1 MIKRAVIGYL
11 IQWSSHSWYDILFR
25 RNYAAPTAP
34 HVFIA
39 SSTHVKLK
47 SSLCTWY
54 SIIARRNRRAQWE
67 NVKAG
72 DPPCLPRRSARR
84 HHRALMHAQG
94 RQQEFEYWTGIE
106 TFPSSGA
113 FSWHISLV
121 RGKGIFT
128 NDSMCVYVCV
138 EPQKSRKLCKI
149 QNRSMFMC
157 ETCIDAKTLMTV
169 QIQATCFFFILF
181 NSYKF
186 NWTVRET
193 LGRLK
198 FSNF

>member
-128 NDSMCVYVCV
+128 HDSMCVYVLNHKKVGNCV
-138 EPQKSRKLCKI
+138 KYKIVPCLCEKPALMRKLSWLCRFK
-149 QNRSMFMC
+149 Q
-157 ETCIDAKTLMTV
+157 LG
-169 QIQATCFFFILF
+169 FFFILF

>member
-47 SSLCTWY
+47 RSLCTWY

-67 NVKAG
+67 NVKVG
-72 DPPCLPRRSARR
+72 DPPRVPRRSARR
-84 HHRALMHAQG
+84 HRRALMRAQG

-106 TFPSSGA
+106 TFPSSAA

-121 RGKGIFT
+121 RVKGIFFT
-128 NDSMCVYVCV
+128 HDGMCVYVFNHKKVGNCV
-138 EPQKSRKLCKI
+138 KYKIAPCLCEKCALMRKLSWLCRFK
-149 QNRSMFMC
+149 Q
-157 ETCIDAKTLMTV
+157 LV
-169 QIQATCFFFILF
+169 FF
-181 NSYKF
+181 SYY
-186 NWTVRET
+186 
-193 LGRLK
+193 LIHISLIGQ
-198 FSNF
+198 

>member
-11 IQWSSHSWYDILFR
+11 IQWSPHSSYDILFR
-25 RNYAAPTAP
+25 CNYAAPTAP

-67 NVKAG
+67 NVKAA
-72 DPPCLPRRSARR
+72 DLPCLPRRSALC
-84 HHRALMHAQG
+84 HHRALVHAQG
-94 RQQEFEYWTGIE
+94 TPTGIWILNRNWNVSRLGCVE
-106 TFPSSGA
+106 STPSPCS
-113 FSWHISLV
+113 FFYTSQH
-121 RGKGIFT
+121 
-128 NDSMCVYVCV
+128 VYVWTSITKDKMSMWKKKPHDCADSSDLFFYT
-138 EPQKSRKLCKI
+138 KS
-149 QNRSMFMC
+149 
-157 ETCIDAKTLMTV
+157 EV
-169 QIQATCFFFILF
+169 LF
-181 NSYKF
+181 NTWKF
-186 NWTVRET
+186 NWRERET

>member
-1 MIKRAVIGYL
+1 MIKRAVIRYL

-54 SIIARRNRRAQWE
+54 SIIARRNRHAQWE

-72 DPPCLPRRSARR
+72 NLPCLPRQSAQR

-94 RQQEFEYWTGIE
+94 TPTGIWMLNRNWNV
-106 TFPSSGA
+106 SQ
-113 FSWHISLV
+113 L
-121 RGKGIFT
+121 R
-128 NDSMCVYVCV
+128 CVALTHSPC
-138 EPQKSRKLCKI
+138 LCKKENSSHVI
-149 QNRSMFMC
+149 SHNKGRNCFKSKIVPCRS
-157 ETCIDAKTLMTV
+157 EKKNLPWLCI
-169 QIQATCFFFILF
+169 F
-181 NSYKF
+181 
-186 NWTVRET
+186 
-193 LGRLK
+193 
-198 FSNF
+198 